1 MLPQILI
8 ICGSGLG
15 GLAKTLES
23 PTKEF
28 AYSEIPNF
36 VESTVAGHAGK
47 LVFGKLSG
55 VPAVCMVGRFHFY
68 EGHRLEQTV
77 LPVRVAKLL
86 GVEILIG
93 ERWPRRHRNI
103 AVVGSAILAPT
114 KWIANQQWDLR
125 RRNRGW
131 FCQFYPLLPANTM
144 EVTNAAGG
152 LNPEYQVGDV
162 MIMNDHLSI
171 AGLAGQNPLVGP
183 NIESMG
189 PRFPAISDA
198 YDFELRKFCYRT
210 ARAVGMPRA
219 ILREGVYAMV
229 AGPSYESKA
238 EARFLRSI
246 GADVVGMS
254 TVPEVIAARHCGLRV
269 LGLSLVT
276 NRVLMHVE
284 PCADEEMKIEAAPYA
299 APAHHEEVLAASA
312 ARSRE
317 MQAFVAALV
326 AEIKKIM

>member
-1 MLPQILI
+1 MTSHATSAVSLAAAAEASLNVSAAYIRERLPKEMLPQILI
-8 ICGSGLG
+8 VCGSGLG

-55 VPAVCMVGRFHFY
+55 VPAACMVGRFHFY
-68 EGHRLEQTV
+68 EGHKLEQTV
-77 LPVRVAKLL
+77 LPVRVTKLL
-86 GVEILIG
+86 GVKII
-93 ERWPRRHRNI
+93 I
-103 AVVGSAILAPT
+103 
-114 KWIANQQWDLR
+114 
-125 RRNRGW
+125 
-131 FCQFYPLLPANTM
+131 
-144 EVTNAAGG
+144 VTNAAGG
-152 LNPEYQVGDV
+152 LNPEYQVGDI

-171 AGLAGQNPLVGP
+171 AGLAGQNPLIGP
-183 NIESMG
+183 NVESMG

-198 YDFELRKFCYRT
+198 YDFELRKFCYR
-210 ARAVGMPRA
+210 AAKAVGMPRT
-219 ILREGVYAMV
+219 ILREGIYAMV

-238 EARFLRSI
+238 EARFLRSV

-276 NRVLMHVE
+276 NRVLMHIE

-299 APAHHEEVLAASA
+299 VPAHHEEVLAASA

-317 MQAFVAALV
+317 MQAFVTALV
-326 AEIKKIM
+326 AEIKKTM